1 MRPLFA
7 LSALAAFVAARP
19 ALAQKAVAPTDGTP
33 RVVATYTFADW
44 PRDLTLPRQVTVADS
59 AGTIIAS
66 AELPGTKRQIP
77 LTVTILNADLMLQG
91 STADG
96 MLTLVIDRQNE
107 GNGTRVASGRW
118 MLGSA
123 EGTLRG
129 KVGKK

>member
-7 LSALAAFVAARP
+7 LSALAVIATARP
-19 ALAQKAVAPTDGTP
+19 AKAQKAVAPSDGTA

-44 PRDLTLPRQVTVADS
+44 PRDLALPRLVTVADS

-107 GNGTRVASGRW
+107 GNGKRVASGRW

-123 EGTLRG
+123 EGTLHG
-129 KVGKK
+129 KVVK